1 MKYMRKT
8 KIVCTIGPACNN
20 KETLMKM
27 IDAGMNVARVNM
39 SHGTYDELEK
49 VFATIREAI
58 SESGKNVAILLDT
71 KGPEV
76 RVTTF
81 KNGSVMLE
89 EGSDFTLFRDREEGD
104 ETGVSV
110 SYPKL
115 ISLFYAEGATAI
127 GRELLLDDGMI
138 SLIVKE
144 VTPESIVCTV
154 NKGGVLKNRK
164 SINIPGYHINMPY
177 VSAQDRKDIEF
188 GLSHGANVVAASFV
202 RNHEDVRTLR
212 DFIDSIGFEY
222 VEIIAK
228 IENQSG
234 VDDMDEII
242 DCADGIMVA
251 RGDMGVEIPF
261 IKLPEIQK
269 TLIRKVV
276 AKGKYVITATQMLE
290 SMTTSPRPTRAEI
303 SDVANAVYDGT
314 SAVMLSG
321 ESAAGKYPVESVKAL
336 DAICTEA
343 ENNGEFAALH
353 QYISEH
359 TFKDSNVIRGSV
371 CRAAKIIA
379 DEVGAKAIIVESAT
393 GKVARAMVHYRPEVP
408 VIAVVT
414 SQIVC
419 RKLCFNWGVTALIG
433 EEKLTSDAITKQAME
448 KAMETG
454 LVKKGDT
461 VVVLSSNKTIPTSST
476 DSLNIRIL

>member
-1 MKYMRKT
+1 MRKT
-8 KIVCTIGPACNN
+8 KIVCTIGPACNT
-20 KETLMKM
+20 KEKLLEM

-49 VFATIREAI
+49 LFATIKDAI
-58 SESGKNVAILLDT
+58 RESGKNVSILLDT

-76 RVTTF
+76 RVGTF
-81 KNGSVMLE
+81 KDGSVKLE
-89 EGSDFTLFRDREEGD
+89 EGKNFSLYKECEQGD
-104 ETGVSV
+104 ENGVSL
-110 SYPKL
+110 SFPKL
-115 ISLFYAEGATAI
+115 IDLFYADGAKSV
-127 GRELLLDDGMI
+127 GRELLLDDGII
-138 SLIVKE
+138 SLVIKEVKE
-144 VTPESIVCTV
+144 DRIVCTV

-164 SINIPGYHINMPY
+164 SINIPGYYINMPY

-188 GLSHGANVVAASFV
+188 GLTHGANVVAASFV
-202 RNHEDVRTLR
+202 RTHEDVRTLR
-212 DFIDSIGFEY
+212 DFIDSVGFEY

-234 VDDMDEII
+234 VDDMDAIM
-242 DCADGIMVA
+242 DYADGIMVA

-269 TLIRKVV
+269 TLIRKCV
-276 AKGKYVITATQMLE
+276 ARGKYVITATQMLE

-314 SAVMLSG
+314 SAVMLSA

-343 ENNGEFAALH
+343 EHNGEFTALH
-353 QYISEH
+353 EYIDTHSI
-359 TFKDSNVIRGSV
+359 KDKNVIRGSI
-371 CRAAKIIA
+371 CKAAKEIA
-379 DEVGAKAIIVESAT
+379 AEVGAKAIIVESAT
-393 GKVARAMVHYRPEVP
+393 GRVARAMVHFRPEVP

-414 SQIVC
+414 SPLVC
-419 RKLCFNWGVTALIG
+419 RKLCLNWGVTALIG
-433 EEKLTSDAITKQAME
+433 EEKRTSDAITKQAME
-448 KAMETG
+448 KALSTG
-454 LVKKGDT
+454 LVHKGDT
-461 VVVLSSNKTIPTSST
+461 VVVLSSNRTCPTSST

>member
-1 MKYMRKT
+1 MRKT
-8 KIVCTIGPACNN
+8 KIVCTIGPACNT
-20 KETLMKM
+20 KEKLLEM

-49 VFATIREAI
+49 LFATIKDAI
-58 SESGKNVAILLDT
+58 RESGKNVSILLDT

-76 RVTTF
+76 RVGTF
-81 KNGSVMLE
+81 KDGSVKLE
-89 EGSDFTLFRDREEGD
+89 EGKDFSLYKECEQGD
-104 ETGVSV
+104 ENGVSL
-110 SYPKL
+110 SFPKL
-115 ISLFYAEGATAI
+115 IDLFYADGAKSV
-127 GRELLLDDGMI
+127 GRELLLDDGII
-138 SLIVKE
+138 SLVIKEVKE
-144 VTPESIVCTV
+144 DRIVCTV

-164 SINIPGYHINMPY
+164 SINIPGYYINMPY

-188 GLSHGANVVAASFV
+188 GLTHGANVVAASFV
-202 RNHEDVRTLR
+202 RTHEDVRTLR
-212 DFIDSIGFEY
+212 DFIDSVGFEY

-234 VDDMDEII
+234 VDDMDAII
-242 DCADGIMVA
+242 DYADGIMVA

-269 TLIRKVV
+269 TLIRKCV
-276 AKGKYVITATQMLE
+276 ARGKYVITATQMLE

-314 SAVMLSG
+314 SAVMLSA

-343 ENNGEFAALH
+343 EHNGEFTALH
-353 QYISEH
+353 EYIDTHSI
-359 TFKDSNVIRGSV
+359 KDKNVIRGSI
-371 CRAAKIIA
+371 CKAAKEIA
-379 DEVGAKAIIVESAT
+379 AEVGAKAIIVESAT
-393 GKVARAMVHYRPEVP
+393 GRVARAMVHFRPEVP

-414 SQIVC
+414 SPLVC
-419 RKLCFNWGVTALIG
+419 RKLCLNWGVTALIG
-433 EEKLTSDAITKQAME
+433 EEKRTSDAITKQAME
-448 KAMETG
+448 KALSTG
-454 LVKKGDT
+454 LVHKGDT
-461 VVVLSSNKTIPTSST
+461 VVVLSSNRTCPTSST

>member
-1 MKYMRKT
+1 MRKT
-8 KIVCTIGPACNN
+8 KIVCTIGPASNN
-20 KETLMKM
+20 KETLLAM
-27 IDAGMNVARVNM
+27 IDAGMNVARINM
-39 SHGTYDELEK
+39 SHGKYDELE
-49 VFATIREAI
+49 VLFATLKDAI
-58 SESGKNVAILLDT
+58 SESGKNVSILLDT

-76 RVTTF
+76 RVGSF
-81 KNGSVMLE
+81 KNGSVALE
-89 EGSDFTLFRDREEGD
+89 EGKEFLLMKSCVEGD
-104 ETGVSV
+104 ETKVSI
-110 SYPKL
+110 SFPKL
-115 ISLFYAEGATAI
+115 VDIFISEGESAI
-127 GRELLLDDGMI
+127 GRELLLDDGII
-138 SLIVKE
+138 SLIVKSVDE
-144 VTPESIVCTV
+144 DKITCTV

-202 RNHEDVRTLR
+202 RSHEDVCTLR
-212 DFIDSIGFEY
+212 DFIDSIGFDY

-234 VDDMDEII
+234 VDDMDSIM
-242 DCADGIMVA
+242 DYADGIMVA

-269 TLIRKVV
+269 TLIRKCV
-276 AKGKYVITATQMLE
+276 ARGKYVITATQMLE

-314 SAVMLSG
+314 SAVMLSA

-343 ENNGEFAALH
+343 EMNGEFTALH
-353 QYISEH
+353 DYIEKHSC
-359 TFKDSNVIRGSV
+359 KDKNAIRGSI
-371 CRAAKIIA
+371 CRAAKDVA
-379 DEVGAKAIIVESAT
+379 TAVGAKAIIVESAT
-393 GKVARAMVHYRPEVP
+393 GRVARAMVHFRPDVP

-414 SQIVC
+414 SQLVC
-419 RKLCFNWGVTALIG
+419 RKLCLNWGVTALIG
-433 EEKLTSDAITKQAME
+433 DEKMTSDAITRQAME
-448 KAMETG
+448 KALSTG

-461 VVVLSSNKTIPTSST
+461 VVVLSSNRTCPTSST
-476 DSLNIRIL
+476 DSLNVRIL

>member
-1 MKYMRKT
+1 MRKT
-8 KIVCTIGPACNN
+8 KIVCTIGPACNT
-20 KETLMKM
+20 KEKLLEM

-49 VFATIREAI
+49 LFATIKDAI
-58 SESGKNVAILLDT
+58 RESGKNVSILLDT

-76 RVTTF
+76 RVGTF
-81 KNGSVMLE
+81 KDGSVKLE
-89 EGSDFTLFRDREEGD
+89 EGKTFSLYKECEQGD
-104 ETGVSV
+104 ENGVSL
-110 SYPKL
+110 SFPKL
-115 ISLFYAEGATAI
+115 VDLFYADGTKSV
-127 GRELLLDDGMI
+127 GRELLLDDGII
-138 SLIVKE
+138 SLVIKEVKE
-144 VTPESIVCTV
+144 DRIVCTV

-164 SINIPGYHINMPY
+164 SINIPGYYINMPY

-188 GLSHGANVVAASFV
+188 GLTHGANVVAASFV
-202 RNHEDVRTLR
+202 RTHEDVRTLR
-212 DFIDSIGFEY
+212 DFIDSVGFEY

-234 VDDMDEII
+234 VDDMDAIM
-242 DCADGIMVA
+242 DYADGIMVA

-269 TLIRKVV
+269 TLIRKCV
-276 AKGKYVITATQMLE
+276 ARGKYVITATQMLE

-314 SAVMLSG
+314 SAVMLSA

-343 ENNGEFAALH
+343 EHNGEFTALH
-353 QYISEH
+353 EYIDTHSI
-359 TFKDSNVIRGSV
+359 KDKNVIRGSI
-371 CRAAKIIA
+371 CKAAKEIA
-379 DEVGAKAIIVESAT
+379 AEVGAKAIIVESAT
-393 GKVARAMVHYRPEVP
+393 GRVARAMVHFRPEVP

-414 SQIVC
+414 SPLVC
-419 RKLCFNWGVTALIG
+419 RKLCLNWGVTALIG
-433 EEKLTSDAITKQAME
+433 EEKRTSDAITKQAME
-448 KAMETG
+448 KALSTG
-454 LVKKGDT
+454 LVHKGDT
-461 VVVLSSNKTIPTSST
+461 VVVLSSNRTCPTSST